1 MGKYFGTDGVR
12 GAANKD
18 LTVMLAYKI
27 GLSASDVLIKNIDK
41 TPAGNGASGMPRPT
55 QDGANQKPKIII
67 GKDTRISGDMF
78 ESAIA
83 AGICAGGCNAF
94 LCGVVPTP
102 AIAFLVKECGF
113 DAGIM
118 ISASHNHA
126 YDNGIKIFNS
136 QGFKLS
142 DELEDKIEYAID
154 NYEEIELK
162 TGEFIGTVTTDDKL
176 IDKYINHVSDI
187 NKIID
192 TRNNIRVLLDC
203 ANGSASKTAEKI
215 FDGEK
220 VSYSI
225 INSDPNGLNIN
236 DKCGSTHLD
245 NIIKRMKL
253 GGFDIG
259 FAFDGDAD
267 RCLAIDETGE
277 IIDGDKII
285 CVLADEM
292 KQRGRLKSNSVAV
305 TKMSNLGLHKFC
317 ESKEINVEQTDVG
330 DRFVLECMIEKD
342 INIGG
347 EQSGHIIISDYATT
361 GDGQITA
368 VLILDILRRYKAE
381 GKTASEIFGVMKSYP
396 QVLIFVKVEN
406 DRKKDIMSDEI
417 VLESV
422 KKIEKLLN
430 GNGRILLRPSGT
442 EPLIRIMLEGENE
455 EVITGYAKEIESVIL
470 GKLIV

>member
-12 GAANKD
+12 GTANKD
-18 LTVMLAYKI
+18 LDVTLAYKI
-27 GLSASDVLIKNIDK
+27 GLSASDVLIKNINK
-41 TPAGNGASGMPRPT
+41 N
-55 QDGANQKPKIII
+55 NKKPKIII

-83 AGICAGGCNAF
+83 SGICAGGCNVI
-94 LCGVVPTP
+94 LCGIIPTP
-102 AIAFLVKECGF
+102 AVAFLVKECGF

-118 ISASHNHA
+118 ISASHNQA
-126 YDNGIKIFNS
+126 FDNGIKIFNS
-136 QGFKLS
+136 QGYKLS
-142 DELEDKIEYAID
+142 DELEEKIEYAID
-154 NYEEIELK
+154 NYAKIELK
-162 TGEFIGTVTTDDKL
+162 TGGFIGTVTTDDK
-176 IDKYINHVSDI
+176 IIEKYINHVSEI

-192 TRNNIRVLLDC
+192 TRYNIRILIDC
-203 ANGSASKTAEKI
+203 ANGSASETAEKI

-225 INSDPNGLNIN
+225 INSDPDGLNIN
-236 DKCGSTHLD
+236 NKCGSTNLD
-245 NIIKRMKL
+245 ELKKRMKL

-285 CVLADEM
+285 CVLADDM
-292 KQRGRLKSNSVAV
+292 KQKGKLKNNSVAV

-317 ESKEINVEQTDVG
+317 ESRGINVEQTDVG
-330 DRFVLECMIEKD
+330 DRFVLERMLERD

-368 VLILDILRRYKAE
+368 VLVLDILRKYKST
-381 GKTASEIFGVMKSYP
+381 GKTASEIFGDMKPYP
-396 QVLIFVKVEN
+396 QLVIGVKVEN
-406 DRKKDIMSDEI
+406 GRKKEIMSDEK
-417 VLESV
+417 VTEEVERV
-422 KKIEKLLN
+422 KKLLD
-430 GNGRILLRPSGT
+430 GNGRVLLRPSGT
-442 EPLIRIMLEGENE
+442 EPLIRIMIEGENE
-455 EVITGYAKEIESVIL
+455 DIITEYVKDIERVIL
-470 GKLIV
+470 GKLGT